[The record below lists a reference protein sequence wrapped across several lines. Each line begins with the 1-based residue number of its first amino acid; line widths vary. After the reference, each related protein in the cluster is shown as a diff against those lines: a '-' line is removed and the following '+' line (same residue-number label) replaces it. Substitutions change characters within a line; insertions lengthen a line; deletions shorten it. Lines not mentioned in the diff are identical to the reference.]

1 MEDAKRGRHAFRMTE
16 KAETEPLAKPA
27 RSATARHRSRQWRT
41 VNRPIL
47 ATVVFTFAAY
57 MMVGLPLAVLPPF
70 VRGPLGFSSVL
81 AGLAVSTQYLAT
93 FITRAPVGRL
103 TDSVGPKHIVMFGL
117 AACAGSGVLTALGG
131 LFQSHHVLSLVL
143 LLGRLCLGTGESAVS
158 TGGIAWAIGKVG
170 ATHSAKVISWNGIAT
185 YGGISLGAPL
195 GVLIQSVTGF
205 STIGVAVVVVG
216 LAALPF
222 AAAGP
227 ITRLVTGPRM
237 SFGSVFGRIL
247 PYGAAL
253 ALSSIG
259 FGAIASFITLF
270 YASRH
275 WGHAAL
281 ALSAFG
287 GCFILARLIFVGSIA
302 RQGGNRV
309 ALASFLVECCGLALL
324 WRAGD
329 PVSALIGAGLAG
341 FGFALVFPALGVEVL
356 ARVPSTSRGAAIGA
370 FSVFPDVALCVTGPL
385 AGFIVGSFGYATI
398 FLVAALAAGIAAVIL
413 VMMGALRR
421 PASR

>member
-1 MEDAKRGRHAFRMTE
+1 MTE

-70 VRGPLGFSSVL
+70 VRDPLGFSSVL

-117 AACAGSGVLTALGG
+117 GTCAGSGVLTVLGG
-131 LFQSHHVLSLVL
+131 LFQSHHVLSLVLL

-341 FGFALVFPALGVEVL
+341 FGFALVFPALGVAVL

-370 FSVFPDVALCVTGPL
+370 FSVFLDVALCVTGPL

-398 FLVAALAAGIAAVIL
+398 FLVAAMAAAIAAVIL